1 MDMMKVLQNANANA
15 NAPYISSPLKY
26 ICNKSLR
33 SGTFPTHLKYSIV
46 KPLFK
51 KGNRENMVNYRL
63 IY

>member
-1 MDMMKVLQNANANA
+1 MMKLLQNANA
-15 NAPYISSPLKY
+15 NAPYINSPLNY

-33 SGTFPTHLKYSIV
+33 SGTFPTHLKYFIV

-63 IY
+63 ISLLT